1 MASRRVFTQIAPN
14 TRYSKNGLVTK
25 AQTLFMDKFYN
36 KLDKN
41 SKKTA
46 TAFKIFWLLNR
57 VKSTN

>member
-36 KLDKN
+36 KLDKIV
-41 SKKTA
+41 KKN
-46 TAFKIFWLLNR
+46 FLY
-57 VKSTN
+57 TN